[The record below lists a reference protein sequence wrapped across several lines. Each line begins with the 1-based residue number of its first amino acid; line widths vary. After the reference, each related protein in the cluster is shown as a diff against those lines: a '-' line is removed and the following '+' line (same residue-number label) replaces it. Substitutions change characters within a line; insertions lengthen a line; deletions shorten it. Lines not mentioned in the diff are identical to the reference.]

1 MNVIAKKIARSLGQF
16 SVLSIT
22 PTKNPDLS
30 CPLCEKKIEGHF
42 MVFDC
47 DHFGC
52 KDCVD
57 KIVDDEE
64 QPQNIVEEQP
74 QDVEM
79 RFMYDTDTILT
90 CPVCLWKVKNIE
102 YK

>member
-16 SVLSIT
+16 SVVSIT
-22 PTKNPDLS
+22 PTENPDLS
-30 CPLCEKKIEGHF
+30 CPLCGKKIEGHF
-42 MVFDC
+42 VVFNC

-57 KIVDDEE
+57 RLADEAE
-64 QPQNIVEEQP
+64 PTDP
-74 QDVEM
+74 
-79 RFMYDTDTILT
+79 DTILT
-90 CPVCLWKVKNIE
+90 CPICFCEVKNLE